1 MEEKTYVIK
10 VKVYKDTLFSNIEKQ
25 LEKLKDITDIE
36 LLEEYND

>member
-10 VKVYKDTLFSNIEKQ
+10 VKVYKDTLLSNIEKQ
-25 LEKLKDITDIE
+25 LEKLKYVTDIE